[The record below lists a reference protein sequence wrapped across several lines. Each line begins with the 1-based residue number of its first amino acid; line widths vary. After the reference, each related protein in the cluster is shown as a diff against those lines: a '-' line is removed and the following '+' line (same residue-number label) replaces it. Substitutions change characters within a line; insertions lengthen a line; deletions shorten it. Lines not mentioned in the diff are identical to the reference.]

1 MSYYKAQELLRLASI
16 SASRHRGVSVK
27 DIVEEFRVNERT
39 AQRML
44 FALQEVFPSLAYKAD
59 SDRRRWWKLHD
70 TALLGKQSV
79 YGHELVALEMGIRRA
94 RREGAES
101 EAASLEAVRD
111 RLMAALPS
119 NVARRTES
127 DVEAVL
133 EAKGYAC
140 RPGPKV
146 KVSPLVINIIAA
158 ALKGPYRLVIWY
170 QNAHDA
176 APRERTIEP
185 YGLLLGTRHYL
196 IARDPAKA
204 EDFRRFRVDR
214 VSKAQITNEWFAMDK
229 DFDLEAY
236 AAQSFGSFHQDAEF
250 TRIVWRFSPAA
261 AVTAREFEFHP
272 KQEMV
277 DQDDGGLI
285 VSFEA
290 SGLVEMAWH
299 LYKWGDGVE
308 VIEPPALRD
317 MVAGWQNHRISVL
330 P

>member
-1 MSYYKAQELLRLASI
+1 
-16 SASRHRGVSVK
+16 
-27 DIVEEFRVNERT
+27 
-39 AQRML
+39 
-44 FALQEVFPSLAYKAD
+44 
-59 SDRRRWWKLHD
+59 
-70 TALLGKQSV
+70 
-79 YGHELVALEMGIRRA
+79 
-94 RREGAES
+94 
-101 EAASLEAVRD
+101 
-111 RLMAALPS
+111 
-119 NVARRTES
+119 
-127 DVEAVL
+127 VL

-170 QNAHDA
+170 QNAVDA

-196 IARDPAKA
+196 IARDTAKA
-204 EDFRRFRVDR
+204 ENFRRFRVDR

-229 DFDLEAY
+229 NFDLEAY

-290 SGLVEMAWH
+290 SGLVEMTWH

-308 VIEPPALRD
+308 VIEPAALRD
-317 MVAGWQNHRISVL
+317 MVADWQNHRFSV
-330 P
+330 PP

>member
-1 MSYYKAQELLRLASI
+1 MSYYKAQELLRLANI

-27 DIVEEFRVNERT
+27 DIVEEFNVNERT
-39 AQRML
+39 AQRMI
-44 FALQEVFPSLAYKAD
+44 FALKEVFPSLAYKAD

-79 YGHELVALEMGIRRA
+79 YGHELVALEMGMRRA

-119 NVARRTES
+119 HVGRRTES
-127 DVEAVL
+127 DAEAVL

-170 QNAHDA
+170 QNAADA

-204 EDFRRFRVDR
+204 ENFRRFRVDR

-229 DFDLEAY
+229 NFDLEAY

-290 SGLVEMAWH
+290 SGLVEMTWH

-308 VIEPPALRD
+308 VIEPAALRD
-317 MVAGWQNHRISVL
+317 MVADWQNHRFSV
-330 P
+330 PP